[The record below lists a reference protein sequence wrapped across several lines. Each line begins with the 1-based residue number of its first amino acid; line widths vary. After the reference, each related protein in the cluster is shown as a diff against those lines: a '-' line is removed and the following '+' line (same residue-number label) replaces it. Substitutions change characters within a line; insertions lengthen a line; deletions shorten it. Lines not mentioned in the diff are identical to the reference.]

1 MGFAFAHLRLS
12 PDAFWAM
19 APGEF
24 LAALDAAQGV
34 AARIEAPAR
43 ATLDALM
50 ARYPDKS

>member
-24 LAALDAAQGV
+24 LATLDALGGAG
-34 AARIEAPAR
+34 ARLEAPAR
-43 ATLDALM
+43 ATLEGLM
-50 ARYPDKS
+50 ARYPDTP